1 MSNKEVEKTISSFNE
16 LFKLLDN
23 DIADGDDVII
33 HYSWLGSAIRKKWTS
48 PINMMAVYAPLQET
62 ASSDVHVDKLRDAE
76 SLATIIRRIYEA
88 VLRDESPSIK
98 HGDTVYKI
106 TEDIKSDI
114 FYQMEDSIRNRC
126 ALTKKYCGDSYG
138 IPAITEEELR
148 DIIGHGG
155 MPCEGED
162 SDRIAWG
169 NEKGGESHEEAHR

>member
-1 MSNKEVEKTISSFNE
+1 MSNEVEKTISSFYE
-16 LFKLLDN
+16 LFKLLDH

-48 PINMMAVYAPLQET
+48 PINMMAIYAPLQEVT
-62 ASSDVHVDKLRDAE
+62 DSSIAKVDKFRDAE

-138 IPAITEEELR
+138 IPAMTEEELR

-155 MPCEGED
+155 MPCEKQEV
-162 SDRIAWG
+162 
-169 NEKGGESHEEAHR
+169 E